1 MRSISEIKQEIA
13 DEFMSNEAVANVYRF
28 EVGSSFEK
36 VFSALSVESVL
47 MYVFAVCAWS
57 VERLMAEH
65 KMEVESRL
73 TNSKAHR
80 PKWYRDKVL
89 AFMVGEALQ
98 GDSDEYDT
106 AGMSDDEIEKLRVV
120 KHAVAVEND
129 DESILIIKVAGEKE
143 GKRQP
148 LSYEEAEQLRAYIG
162 EIKDAGVRVSL
173 VNQEADVFNC
183 EVDVYYDAMLGQ
195 NTVEQACRGSIKR
208 YIENLPFNGEYTNM
222 ALVDSLQGV
231 DGVRIAE
238 LKRSTAQ
245 AVGETESRQIN
256 ARTRPVA
263 GYFKEGEITL
273 KMVPYEKR
281 EV

>member
-1 MRSISEIKQEIA
+1 MRSISEIKREIA
-13 DEFMSNEAVANVYRF
+13 DEFMSNEAVAGVYGF
-28 EVGSSFEK
+28 EVGSSFER

-47 MYVFAVCAWS
+47 MYVFAVGAWS

-89 AFMVGEALQ
+89 AFMVGESLQ

-106 AGMSDDEIEKLRVV
+106 GGMSEEEIEAKRVV
-120 KHAVAVEND
+120 KHAAAVENSE
-129 DESILIIKVAGEKE
+129 ESILIVKVAGERE

-148 LSYEEAEQLRAYIG
+148 LSEKEAEGLRAYIG

-173 VNQEADVFNC
+173 VNQEADEFNC
-183 EVDVYYDAMLGQ
+183 KVDIYYDAILEAD
-195 NTVEQACRGSIKR
+195 TVKGDCQSRIKD

-222 ALVDSLQGV
+222 ALVDALQGV
-231 DGVRIAE
+231 DGVKIAE
-238 LKRSTAQ
+238 LKSSSARAK
-245 AVGETESRQIN
+245 GEEEPQQIN
-256 ARTRPVA
+256 VRTRPAA

>member
-1 MRSISEIKQEIA
+1 MRSISEIKREIA
-13 DEFMSNEAVANVYRF
+13 DEFMSNEAVANVYKF
-28 EVGSSFEK
+28 EVGSLFER

-65 KMEVESRL
+65 KMEVETRL
-73 TNSKAHR
+73 KNTKAHR

-106 AGMSDDEIEKLRVV
+106 AGMSEEEIEDLRVV
-120 KHAVAVEND
+120 KHAVAVENSE
-129 DESILIIKVAGEKE
+129 ESILIIKVAGERE

-148 LSYEEAEQLRAYIG
+148 LSKEEAEQLRAYIG

-173 VNQEADVFNC
+173 VNQEADEFNC
-183 EVDVYYDAMLGQ
+183 EVDVYYDAILGEA
-195 NTVEQACRGSIKR
+195 TVKEDCQSRIKD

-222 ALVDSLQGV
+222 ALVDALQGV
-231 DGVRIAE
+231 DGVKIAE
-238 LKRSTAQ
+238 LKRSSAR
-245 AVGETESRQIN
+245 AKGEEKPQQID

-263 GYFKEGEITL
+263 GYFKEGDITL
-273 KMVPYEKR
+273 NMIAYEER

>member
-1 MRSISEIKQEIA
+1 MRSISEIKREIA
-13 DEFMSNEAVANVYRF
+13 TEFISNEAVAKVYGF
-28 EVGSSFEK
+28 EVGSSFER

-65 KMEVESRL
+65 KMEVETRL

-89 AFMVGEALQ
+89 AFMPGKLLQ
-98 GDSDEYDT
+98 GDSDEYDIE
-106 AGMSDDEIEKLRVV
+106 GMSDDEIEKLRVV
-120 KHAVAVEND
+120 KHAVAVENSE
-129 DESILIIKVAGEKE
+129 ESILIIKVAGERE

-148 LSYEEAEQLRAYIG
+148 LSEKEAEGLRAYIG

-173 VNQEADVFNC
+173 VNQEADEFNC
-183 EVDVYYDAMLGQ
+183 DVDVYYDAILGEA
-195 NTVEQACRGSIKR
+195 TVKEDCQSRIKD

-222 ALVDSLQGV
+222 ALVDALQGV
-231 DGVRIAE
+231 DGVKIAE
-238 LKRSTAQ
+238 LKRSSAR
-245 AVGETESRQIN
+245 AKGEEKPQQID

-263 GYFKEGEITL
+263 GYFKEGVITL
-273 KMVPYEKR
+273 NMIAYEER

>member
-13 DEFMSNEAVANVYRF
+13 TEFMANESVAKVYGF
-28 EVGSSFEK
+28 KVGATFGS

-65 KMEVESRL
+65 KMEVETRL
-73 TNSKAHR
+73 KNTKAHR

-89 AFMVGEALQ
+89 AFMPGKLLES
-98 GDSDEYDT
+98 DSDEYDIE
-106 AGMSDDEIEKLRVV
+106 GMSEEEIEELRVV
-120 KHAVAVEND
+120 KHAVAVENS
-129 DESILIIKVAGEKE
+129 DESILIVKVAGERE

-148 LSYEEAEQLRAYIG
+148 LSEEEAEGLRAYIG

-173 VNQEADVFNC
+173 VNQEADEFNC
-183 EVDVYYDAMLGQ
+183 KVDVYYDAILDEA
-195 NTVEQACRGSIKR
+195 TVKEDCQSRIKD

-222 ALVDSLQGV
+222 ALVDALQGV
-231 DGVRIAE
+231 DGVKIAE
-238 LKRSTAQ
+238 LKRSSAR
-245 AVGETESRQIN
+245 AKGEEKPQQID

-263 GYFKEGEITL
+263 GYFKEGEIIIN
-273 KMVPYEKR
+273 MRDYEER
-281 EV
+281 EE

>member
-1 MRSISEIKQEIA
+1 MRSITEIKREIA
-13 DEFMSNEAVANVYRF
+13 TEFMSNEAVAKVYGF
-28 EVGSSFEK
+28 EVESSFEK

-65 KMEVESRL
+65 KMEVETRL
-73 TNSKAHR
+73 KNTKAHR

-89 AFMVGEALQ
+89 AFMFGEALQ

-106 AGMSDDEIEKLRVV
+106 AGMSDDDIEELRVV

-148 LSYEEAEQLRAYIG
+148 LSYEEAEGLRAYIG

-173 VNQEADVFNC
+173 VNQEADEFNC
-183 EVDVYYDAMLGQ
+183 EVDVYYDAILGEA
-195 NTVEQACRGSIKR
+195 TVKGDCQSRIKD

-222 ALVDSLQGV
+222 ALVDALQGV
-231 DGVRIAE
+231 DGVKIAE

-263 GYFKEGEITL
+263 GYFKEGVITL
-273 KMVPYEKR
+273 NMIAYE
-281 EV
+281 

>member
-1 MRSISEIKQEIA
+1 MRSISEIKREIA
-13 DEFMSNEAVANVYRF
+13 DEFMSNEAVANVYKF
-28 EVGSSFEK
+28 DVGSSFEK

-65 KMEVESRL
+65 KMEVETRL
-73 TNSKAHR
+73 KNTKAHR

-89 AFMVGEALQ
+89 AFMVGKALQ

-106 AGMSDDEIEKLRVV
+106 GGMSEEEIEDLRVV
-120 KHAVAVEND
+120 KHAVAVENSE
-129 DESILIIKVAGEKE
+129 ESILIIKVAGEQE

-148 LSYEEAEQLRAYIG
+148 LSKEEAEGLRAYIG

-173 VNQEADVFNC
+173 VNQEADEFNC
-183 EVDVYYDAMLGQ
+183 VVDVYYDAILEAD
-195 NTVEQACRGSIKR
+195 TVAQDCQSRIKD

-222 ALVDSLQGV
+222 ALVDALQGV
-231 DGVRIAE
+231 DGVKIAE
-238 LKRSTAQ
+238 LKSSSARAK
-245 AVGETESRQIN
+245 GEEESQQID

-273 KMVPYEKR
+273 NMIAYEKR

>member
-1 MRSISEIKQEIA
+1 MRSISEIKREIA

-65 KMEVESRL
+65 KMEVETRL
-73 TNSKAHR
+73 KNTKAHR

-89 AFMVGEALQ
+89 AFMFGEALQ

-129 DESILIIKVAGEKE
+129 DESILIIKVAGERE

-148 LSYEEAEQLRAYIG
+148 LSEEEAEGLRAYIG

-173 VNQEADVFNC
+173 VNQEADEFNC
-183 EVDVYYDAMLGQ
+183 EVDVYYDAILGEA
-195 NTVEQACRGSIKR
+195 TVKEDCQSRIKD

-222 ALVDSLQGV
+222 ALVDALQGV
-231 DGVRIAE
+231 DGVKIAE

-256 ARTRPVA
+256 ARTRPAA
-263 GYFKEGEITL
+263 GYFKEGKITL
-273 KMVPYEKR
+273 KMIAYEER

>member
-1 MRSISEIKQEIA
+1 MRSITEIKREIA
-13 DEFMSNEAVANVYRF
+13 DEFMSNEAVAGVYGF
-28 EVGSSFEK
+28 KVGATFGS

-47 MYVFAVCAWS
+47 MFVFAVCAWS

-73 TNSKAHR
+73 KNTKAHR

-89 AFMVGEALQ
+89 AFMPGKLLES
-98 GDSDEYDT
+98 DSDEYDT

-120 KHAVAVEND
+120 KHAVAVENS
-129 DESILIIKVAGEKE
+129 DESILIIKVAGERE

-148 LSYEEAEQLRAYIG
+148 LSEVEAEGLRAYIG

-183 EVDVYYDAMLGQ
+183 EVDVYYDAILEAD
-195 NTVEQACRGSIKR
+195 TVAQDCQSRIKD

>member
-1 MRSISEIKQEIA
+1 MRSITEIKREIA
-13 DEFMSNEAVANVYRF
+13 DEFMSNEAVAGVYGF
-28 EVGSSFEK
+28 EVGSSFGS

-57 VERLMAEH
+57 IERLMTEH
-65 KMEVESRL
+65 KSEVDASLR
-73 TNSKAHR
+73 SIKAHR

-106 AGMSDDEIEKLRVV
+106 AGMSDDKIEELRVV

-129 DESILIIKVAGEKE
+129 AESILIIKVAGEKE

-148 LSYEEAEQLRAYIG
+148 LSYEEAEQLRAYIS

-173 VNQEADVFNC
+173 VNQEADEFNC
-183 EVDVYYDAMLGQ
+183 VVHVYYDAILGEA
-195 NTVEQACRGSIKR
+195 TVKEDCQSRIKD

-222 ALVDSLQGV
+222 ALVDALQGV
-231 DGVRIAE
+231 DGVKIVE
-238 LKRSTAQ
+238 LKSSSARAK
-245 AVGETESRQIN
+245 GEEKPQHIE

-263 GYFKEGEITL
+263 GYFKEGDITI
-273 KMVPYEKR
+273 KMEAYEER

>member
-1 MRSISEIKQEIA
+1 MRSISEIKREIA

-28 EVGSSFEK
+28 EVGSSFGS

-65 KMEVESRL
+65 KMEVETRL
-73 TNSKAHR
+73 KNTKAHR

-148 LSYEEAEQLRAYIG
+148 LSYKEAEQLRAYIG

-173 VNQEADVFNC
+173 VNQEADEFNC
-183 EVDVYYDAMLGQ
+183 EVDVYYDAILGEA
-195 NTVEQACRGSIKR
+195 TVKEDCQSRIKD

-222 ALVDSLQGV
+222 ALVDALQGV
-231 DGVRIAE
+231 DGVKIAE
-238 LKRSTAQ
+238 LKRSSAR
-245 AVGETESRQIN
+245 AKGEEKPQQID

-263 GYFKEGEITL
+263 GYFKEGVITL
-273 KMVPYEKR
+273 NMIAYEER

>member
-1 MRSISEIKQEIA
+1 MRSISEIKREIA

-65 KMEVESRL
+65 KMEVETRL
-73 TNSKAHR
+73 KNTKAHR

-106 AGMSDDEIEKLRVV
+106 AGMSDDDIEKLRVV

-183 EVDVYYDAMLGQ
+183 EVDVYYDAMLEAD
-195 NTVEQACRGSIKR
+195 TVKGDCQSRIKD

-222 ALVDSLQGV
+222 ALVDALQGV

-238 LKRSTAQ
+238 LKRSSAR
-245 AVGETESRQIN
+245 AKGEEKPQQID

-263 GYFKEGEITL
+263 GYFKEGVITL
-273 KMVPYEKR
+273 NMIAYEER

>member
-1 MRSISEIKQEIA
+1 MRSISEIKGEIA
-13 DEFMSNEAVANVYRF
+13 DEFMSNEAVATVYGF
-28 EVGSSFEK
+28 EVGSSFER

-73 TNSKAHR
+73 KNTKAHR

-89 AFMVGEALQ
+89 AFMVGKALQ
-98 GDSDEYDT
+98 GDSDEYDIE
-106 AGMSDDEIEKLRVV
+106 GMSEEEIEALRVV
-120 KHAVAVEND
+120 KHAVAVENSE
-129 DESILIIKVAGEKE
+129 ESILIIKVAGERE

-148 LSYEEAEQLRAYIG
+148 LSDEEAEQLRAYIS

-183 EVDVYYDAMLGQ
+183 EVDVYYDAMLEAD
-195 NTVEQACRGSIKR
+195 TVKGDCQSRIKD

-256 ARTRPVA
+256 ARTRPAA
-263 GYFKEGEITL
+263 GYFKEGVITL
-273 KMVPYEKR
+273 NMIAYEER

>member
-1 MRSISEIKQEIA
+1 MRSISEIKREIA
-13 DEFMSNEAVANVYRF
+13 DEFMSNEAVAGVYGF

-73 TNSKAHR
+73 KNTKAHR

-89 AFMVGEALQ
+89 AFMVGKALQ

-106 AGMSDDEIEKLRVV
+106 AGMSEKDIEDRRVV

-129 DESILIIKVAGEKE
+129 DESILIIKVAGERE

-148 LSYEEAEQLRAYIG
+148 LSEVEAEGLRAYIG

-173 VNQEADVFNC
+173 VNQEADEFYC
-183 EVDVYYDAMLGQ
+183 KVDVYYDAILEAD
-195 NTVEQACRGSIKR
+195 TVAHDCKSRIKD

-222 ALVDSLQGV
+222 ALVDALQGV
-231 DGVRIAE
+231 DGVKIAE
-238 LKRSTAQ
+238 LKSSSARAKGEEEAQ
-245 AVGETESRQIN
+245 QID